1 MTEKTYIIKYIKAV
15 KLPVKLKLNNY
26 QYFNTLVTMGDQQS
40 SMDAHPIYQVSLSTI
55 LSAFFVMSTII
66 FSVPFFQ
73 RTEYMPRPEFSPETV
88 RVGFDHFRATFG
100 PVNWTGHW

>member
-55 LSAFFVMSTII
+55 SSAFFVMSTTI
-66 FSVPFFQ
+66 FSVPI
-73 RTEYMPRPEFSPETV
+73 FSENRIYAKAWV
-88 RVGFDHFRATFG
+88 LSR
-100 PVNWTGHW
+100 NS